1 MDVQATKFST
11 WESLA
16 SSMARVSLDVK
27 FKVHHGTESIDLA
40 ELTNDLYK
48 YLRSFPIL
56 LKRNAGKE

>member
-40 ELTNDLYK
+40 EDLYK

>member
-1 MDVQATKFST
+1 MNVQATKFST

-48 YLRSFPIL
+48 NLSFPTL